1 MLIQILSGTPVWV
14 WGILLTLLVLG
25 FKASAARRM
34 SRSRLIVLPIALSA
48 WAASSVW
55 GVGHTA
61 WPVALFVLA
70 LAAALALFATLS
82 SQQAAAPHPAGGLQV
97 PGSWLPFT
105 VMMAIFVLRYVSN
118 VTLAIEPSVAHNSAF
133 LTVVALANGAF
144 SGWLAGRSLRLAG
157 VLQATMP
164 RIFTKLNRRF

>member
-14 WGILLTLLVLG
+14 WGILLTLLVVGL
-25 FKASAARRM
+25 KASAERRM
-34 SRSRLIVLPIALSA
+34 SRTRLIAVPIALAA

-55 GVGHTA
+55 GVAHVA
-61 WPVALFVLA
+61 WPVVLFVLA
-70 LAAALALFATLS
+70 IAAALALFAALS

-97 PGSWLPFT
+97 PGSWLPLT

-118 VTLAIEPSVAHNSAF
+118 VTLAIDPSMAQNSTF
-133 LTVVALANGAF
+133 LTLVALANGAF

-164 RIFTKLNRRF
+164 RIFTKLNRQL